1 VARKGIGVDRDDI
14 IRMAREAFG
23 VEHELFW
30 MNGTD
35 EYLERFA
42 TLVAAEVESNTSVY
56 WYEHFL
62 KHFKFQAEVRVFD
75 SAIKAE
81 REACAL
87 EVEKAGIEGYGTL
100 AAAAAIRARG
110 DYGL

>member
-1 VARKGIGVDRDDI
+1 MSND
-14 IRMAREAFG
+14 FG
-23 VEHELFW
+23 ALGYPYLPELI
-30 MNGTD
+30 
-35 EYLERFA
+35 RFA
-42 TLVAAEVESNTSVY
+42 NIVAAEVESNTSVY

-62 KHFKFQAEVRVFD
+62 KHFKFQAEVRAFD

-87 EVEKAGIEGYGTL
+87 EVEKAGMEGYGTL

-110 DYGL
+110 QNGL